1 LPLSA
6 RLFCLTKW
14 ILVIGISLPWPAILF
29 ASDNPP
35 ASAQPR
41 WKLAKTAEPLMEKAR
56 REGPRRVI
64 VGLGSGFVPEGKLL
78 NTAAATQQQEISDRQ
93 TALMAS
99 LAGHNATEQRRF
111 SHIPFILLEVD
122 ADAVQRMASL
132 PLVTSLQEDVAEPL
146 VMASSNPI
154 IGADTAWANGYDG
167 SGWTVAVLDTGVD
180 KTHPFFATD
189 SKVLS
194 EACFSTN
201 STDSVS
207 LCPGNVTSSIA
218 TDSGLN
224 CSSEVKDCD
233 HGTHVAGSVA
243 GNDHLGP
250 NYGVGQ
256 GAALISVQVFS
267 RFDKVQNCGA
277 GNAPCVLSYVSDQ
290 VAALERVFEIR
301 NDFKIAAVN
310 MSLGGGTYADETS
323 CDDAEPARKLAID
336 NLRSVGIATVIA
348 SGNGSH
354 PSRISTPACISS
366 AISVAATTDADAVAG
381 FSNVADFLDL
391 LAPGAS
397 ITSSVPGGGTSTWNG
412 TSMATPHVAGAW
424 AVLKQVL
431 PEAEVTEVLDSLRD
445 TGTLVDDGRSNGAVT
460 GMRRINL
467 DLALQAIVSPERLF
481 MNSFEEE

>member
-1 LPLSA
+1 MKWLL
-6 RLFCLTKW
+6 LF
-14 ILVIGISLPWPAILF
+14 VVSFPWPIVLHAT
-29 ASDNPP
+29 DNQP
-35 ASAQPR
+35 AWTQPR
-41 WKLAKTAEPLMEKAR
+41 WKLAQTAEVLIDKAR
-56 REGPRRVI
+56 MEGPQRII
-64 VGLGSGFVPEGKLL
+64 VGLDSAFLPEGKLP
-78 NTAAATQQQEISDRQ
+78 NTAAVIQRQGISDRQ
-93 TALMAS
+93 SALMIR
-99 LAGHNATEQRRF
+99 LAGFNATEQRRF
-111 SHIPFILLEVD
+111 KYIPFILLEVD
-122 ADAVQRMASL
+122 ADAVQRLASL
-132 PLVTSLQEDVAEPL
+132 PTVKSLQEDVAEPL

-154 IGADTAWANGYDG
+154 IGADTAWASGFDG
-167 SGWTVAVLDTGVD
+167 SGWAVAVLDTGVD

-189 SKVLS
+189 SKVVS

-201 STDSVS
+201 NTESVS
-207 LCPGNVTSSIA
+207 VCPGNVTSSTA

-224 CSSEVKDCD
+224 CSSEVNDCD

-256 GAALISVQVFS
+256 GATLISVQVFS
-267 RFDKVQNCGA
+267 RFDKVQDCGA
-277 GNAPCVLSYVSDQ
+277 GNAPCVLAWVSDQ

-301 NDFKIAAVN
+301 NDFSIAAVN
-310 MSLGGGTYADETS
+310 MSLGGETYADETS

-336 NLRSVGIATVIA
+336 NLRSVGIGTVIA

-366 AISVAATTDADAVAG
+366 AISVGATTDADAVAG

-424 AVLKQVL
+424 AVLKQAS
-431 PEAEVTEVLDSLRD
+431 PEAEVTQVLVSLRD
-445 TGTLVDDGRSNGAVT
+445 SGTLVDDGRANGAVV

-467 DLALQAIVSPERLF
+467 DLAIQAIVSPEKLF
-481 MNSFEEE
+481 MNGFERE

>member
-1 LPLSA
+1 LSLGV
-6 RLFCLTKW
+6 RRFCSRKWLLLF
-14 ILVIGISLPWPAILF
+14 VVSFPWPIVLHAI
-29 ASDNPP
+29 DNQP
-35 ASAQPR
+35 AWAQPR
-41 WKLAKTAEPLMEKAR
+41 WKLAETAESLMEKAR
-56 REGPRRVI
+56 REGPQRII
-64 VGLGSGFVPEGKLL
+64 VGLDSAFLPEGKLPH
-78 NTAAATQQQEISDRQ
+78 AAAASQRQEISDSQ
-93 TALMAS
+93 TALMNS
-99 LAGHNATEQRRF
+99 LAGFNTSEQRRF
-111 SHIPFILLEVD
+111 RHIPFILLEVD
-122 ADAVQRMASL
+122 ADAIQRLASL
-132 PLVTSLQEDVAEPL
+132 PMVKSLQEDVAEPL

-167 SGWTVAVLDTGVD
+167 NGWTVAVLDAGID

-189 SKVLS
+189 SKVVS

-201 STDSVS
+201 NTESVS
-207 LCPGNVTSSIA
+207 VCPDNVTSSTA

-224 CSSEVKDCD
+224 CSSEVNGCD

-277 GNAPCVLSYVSDQ
+277 GNAPCILAWVSDQ
-290 VAALERVFEIR
+290 VAALERVFDIR
-301 NDFKIAAVN
+301 NDFNIAAVN
-310 MSLGGGTYADETS
+310 MSLGGRTYTDPES
-323 CDDAEPARKLAID
+323 CDDDESARKLAID
-336 NLRSVGIATVIA
+336 NLRSVGIGTVIA
-348 SGNGSH
+348 SGNGSN
-354 PSRISTPACISS
+354 PNRISTPACISS
-366 AISVAATTDADAVAG
+366 AISVGATTDADAVAG

-424 AVLKQVL
+424 AVLKQL
-431 PEAEVTEVLDSLRD
+431 SPEAEVTEILESLRD
-445 TGTLVDDGRSNGAVT
+445 SGTLVDDGRANGAVV

-467 DLALQAIVSPERLF
+467 DLAIEAIVSPEKLF
-481 MNSFEEE
+481 MDGFEQE